1 MDDDRERELQLAAG
15 ASQRI
20 HLRRGSVIL
29 VTRGRVVLRPPMNW
43 LAESVVSAEVGL
55 DAEATYVAS
64 GAGSVDLMATRAA
77 GLVVIRGREQRG
89 FKWSWLWQLVRR
101 ACRHRM
107 AWSVRAAK
115 REPCRHG

>member
-29 VTRGRVVLRPPMNW
+29 VTRGRVVLRPPMGW
-43 LAESVVSAEVGL
+43 LAESVVGAEVGL
-55 DAEATYVAS
+55 DAEETYVVS
-64 GAGSVDLMATRAA
+64 SAGSVDLMATRAA
-77 GLVVIRGREQRG
+77 GVVVIRGPEHRK
-89 FKWSWLWQLVRR
+89 FKWLWLWQLLRR

-107 AWSVRAAK
+107 ALRIRAAK